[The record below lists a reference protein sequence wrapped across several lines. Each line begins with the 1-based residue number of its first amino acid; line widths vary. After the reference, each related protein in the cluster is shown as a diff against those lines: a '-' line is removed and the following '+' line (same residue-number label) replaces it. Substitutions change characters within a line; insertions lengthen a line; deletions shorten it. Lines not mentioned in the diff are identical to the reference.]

1 MRPAAT
7 LVAALAVTAACGG
20 APRYVGSATCVR
32 CHEAQAAAW
41 RESDH
46 ARAMRPATDST
57 VQGDFGDRR
66 LVYYGDTVRFT
77 RTDGRPT
84 VTLTGPDGRPASYP
98 ISHTFGAD
106 PLQQYLVAFPRGRYQ
121 ALPVAWDT
129 RPDTA
134 GGARWF
140 HLYPDEPIR
149 AGDELFW
156 TGVAQNW
163 NYMCAECHST
173 DLRKNY
179 VAATDSFATTWSE
192 IDVACEACHGPGS
205 RHVSRERTIL
215 GVKRPPRPGRGVAV
229 RLDERAGVTWAWDSA
244 SARPRRSA
252 PPSGFRAEVETCAR
266 CHARRSQ
273 VWGEHVAGRPFL
285 DTHRPSLLEP
295 TLYFADG
302 QIDGEVYEYGSFL
315 QSRMFRAGVTCAD
328 CHDPHSGKIRAA
340 GNLACVGC
348 HAPARY
354 DVPAHHHHRSGESGS
369 ACVDCHMATRTYM
382 VVDVRRDHSMRVPRP
397 DVGTRTG
404 APDACTA
411 CHRDRDVRWADD
423 AIAAWYGPRRATGFH
438 FGDAFARARR
448 GDPAAEAA
456 LVQVLAD
463 TGIGS
468 WVRASALATLG
479 TVLTPRGLEAVAP
492 WLADADPL
500 VRFGALQALEG
511 VPPASRL
518 ALAAP
523 LLRDTVRVVR
533 MDAASLLAPAPRDRF
548 TAAERDAFERAV
560 AEYRASQAFNAD
572 QPWAHVN
579 LGVLAADLGDVA
591 GAEAAYRAALR
602 VDSAFVPAY
611 VNLADLYRALGR
623 DAEGEPLL
631 RRAVAIAPAAA
642 PAHYA
647 LGLLLVRRGRL
658 ADALVALRRAAEL
671 QPGDPRFAEAL
682 QAAEQARPD

>member
-1 MRPAAT
+1 VRPAAT
-7 LVAALAVTAACGG
+7 LVAALAVTAACSG
-20 APRYVGSATCVR
+20 APRYVGSATCAP
-32 CHEAQAAAW
+32 CHESQTLAW
-41 RESDH
+41 RQSDH
-46 ARAMRPATDST
+46 ARAMRLATDSA
-57 VQGDFGDRR
+57 VQGDFGDRL
-66 LVYYGDTVRFT
+66 LVHYGDTTRFT
-77 RTDGRPT
+77 TREGRRI
-84 VTLTGPDGRPASYP
+84 VTLTGADGRPGSYP
-98 ISHTFGAD
+98 ITHTFGAY

-129 RPDTA
+129 RPDSA
-134 GGARWF
+134 GGGHWF
-140 HLYPDEPIR
+140 HLNPDEPIR
-149 AGDELFW
+149 PGDELFW
-156 TGVAQNW
+156 TGTALNW

-179 VAATDSFATTWSE
+179 VSATDSFATTWSE

-205 RHVSRERTIL
+205 RHVAGEPTIFF
-215 GVKRPPRPGRGVAV
+215 VKRPPSSGRGLAV
-229 RLDERAGVTWAWDSA
+229 RFDERAGVTWSWDSA
-244 SARPRRSA
+244 SGRPRRSA
-252 PPSGFRAEVETCAR
+252 APHAFRVEMETCAR

-273 VWGEHVAGRPFL
+273 VWGEYIAGRPLL

-295 TLYFADG
+295 SLYFADG

-315 QSRMFRAGVTCAD
+315 QSRMYRAGVTCSD
-328 CHDPHSGKIRAA
+328 CHDPHSGQLRAP
-340 GNLACVGC
+340 GNLVCAGC

-354 DVPAHHHHRSGESGS
+354 DVPAHHHHRAGEAGS

-397 DVGTRTG
+397 DVGARIG

-411 CHRDRDVRWADD
+411 CHRDRGARWADE
-423 AIAAWYGPRRATGFH
+423 AIAGWHAPRRATGLH
-438 FGDAFARARR
+438 FGDAFALARR
-448 GDPAAEAA
+448 GDAAAEAA

-463 TGIGS
+463 TGIGP
-468 WVRASALATLG
+468 WVRASALAALG

-533 MDAASLLAPAPRDRF
+533 MDAASLLAPAARDRF

-591 GAEAAYRAALR
+591 AAEAAYRAALR
-602 VDSAFVPAY
+602 ADSSFVPAY

-658 ADALVALRRAAEL
+658 ADALVELRRAATLE
-671 QPGDPRFAEAL
+671 PDDPRFAEAL
-682 QAAEQARPD
+682 RAADVVR

>member
-1 MRPAAT
+1 MRTAAT
-7 LVAALAVTAACGG
+7 LVAVLVASAACGG
-20 APRYVGSATCVR
+20 APRYVGSATCAR
-32 CHEAQAAAW
+32 CHEAQTRAW

-46 ARAMRPATDST
+46 ARAMRPATDSA
-57 VQGDFGDRR
+57 VQGDFRDRR
-66 LVYYGDTVRFT
+66 LVYYADTMRFARVGD
-77 RTDGRPT
+77 RPT

-98 ISHTFGAD
+98 ITHTFGAY

-129 RPDTA
+129 RPDSA
-134 GGARWF
+134 GGGRWF
-140 HLYPDEPIR
+140 HLNPDEPIR
-149 AGDELFW
+149 PGDELFW
-156 TGVAQNW
+156 TGTALNW

-173 DLRKNY
+173 DVRKNY
-179 VAATDSFATTWSE
+179 VVATDSFATTWSE

-205 RHVSRERTIL
+205 RHVAGEPTIFL
-215 GVKRPPRPGRGVAV
+215 VKRPPRSGRGLAV
-229 RLDERAGVTWAWDSA
+229 RFDERAGVTWAWDSA
-244 SARPRRSA
+244 ARRPRRSV
-252 PPSGFRAEVETCAR
+252 PPRALRPEMDACAR
-266 CHARRSQ
+266 CHARRSE
-273 VWGEHVAGRPFL
+273 VWGDYVPGRPLL

-315 QSRMFRAGVTCAD
+315 QSRMFRAGVTCSD
-328 CHDPHSGKIRAA
+328 CHEPHSGKVRAR
-340 GNLACVGC
+340 GNALCAGC
-348 HAPARY
+348 HSPARY
-354 DVPAHHHHRSGESGS
+354 DVPAHHHHRAGEAGS

-397 DVGTRTG
+397 DVAARVG

-411 CHRDRDVRWADD
+411 CHRDRGTRWADD
-423 AIAAWYGPRRATGFH
+423 ALAAWYGPQRATGFH
-438 FGDAFARARR
+438 FGDAFALARR
-448 GDPAAEAA
+448 RDPGAEDA
-456 LVQVLAD
+456 LMRVVGD
-463 TGIGS
+463 TGIGP
-468 WVRASALATLG
+468 WVRASALAALG
-479 TVLTPRGLEAVAP
+479 AVLTPRGLAAVTP
-492 WLADADPL
+492 WLAAADPL

-533 MDAASLLAPAPRDRF
+533 MDAASVLAPAPRDRF

-560 AEYRASQAFNAD
+560 DEYRASQAFNAD

-579 LGVLAADLGDVA
+579 LGVLASDLGDVA

-602 VDSAFVPAY
+602 ADSGFVPAY

-647 LGLLLVRRGRL
+647 LGLLLVRQGRL
-658 ADALVALRRAAEL
+658 SEALVDLRRAAEL
-671 QPGDPRFAEAL
+671 QPDDSRFAEAL
-682 QAAEQARPD
+682 RAAEAAR